1 MKVSIEMRG
10 EMVLVRVPAIGLG
23 NAGDLIHLVR
33 PGQDFL
39 GVKYDRLLDTQG
51 VTGSSPVSPSDVSR
65 CFTKTYDPSI
75 KHFTATFALI
85 LIESV

>member
-33 PGQDFL
+33 LGQDFL
-39 GVKYDRLLDTQG
+39 GVKYDRLLELDAIGELPAFFDTAAA
-51 VTGSSPVSPSDVSR
+51 PRDWR
-65 CFTKTYDPSI
+65 EAHK
-75 KHFTATFALI
+75 
-85 LIESV
+85 